1 VGALEHTFVRLNN
14 ANLQVMLDNLLL
26 QWPQIQS

>member
-1 VGALEHTFVRLNN
+1 VRLNN

-26 QWPQIQS
+26 DWPRLNA